1 MPQSDSLQQDDQRKL
16 RPFLA
21 QLGLGPGATMRE
33 IEAAYWCFAREL
45 KGQTAMAPY
54 NEAYEALVNSV
65 RSHANGAR
73 HAPAAPQEAATPPA
87 TLAER
92 PPSKFDWPAR

>member
-1 MPQSDSLQQDDQRKL
+1 M

-21 QLGLGPGATMRE
+21 QLGLGLEATMRE
-33 IEAAYWCFAREL
+33 IETAYWRFAREL

-65 RSHANGAR
+65 RSHADGAR
-73 HAPAAPQEAATPPA
+73 LAPAAPQAAATPPA
-87 TLAER
+87 TLVAR
-92 PPSKFDWPAR
+92 PSSKFGWPAR